1 MWGYSG
7 GSLASEWAAELQVQY
22 APELDFAGAAMG
34 GLPSN
39 FTSIFSAI
47 EGTMWAGL
55 LPGGLLGITSQYP
68 KARAYLLSELKTDG
82 PYNRTGFLAT
92 EHMSILEAFA
102 FYSNQTI
109 FSYFKNGQA
118 VLDSPLI
125 QRALNEQSYMGY
137 HGTPK
142 MPMLIY
148 KAVNDELTAIE
159 DTDEVVDRYC
169 GVGAN
174 IVYERNTIGG
184 HLAEETNGD
193 QRALEWLAQV
203 LGGTYHHSGCTIKD
217 VALNVTDA
225 PL

>member
-1 MWGYSG
+1 
-7 GSLASEWAAELQVQY
+7 
-22 APELDFAGAAMG
+22 MG

-39 FTSIFSAI
+39 FTSVYGAI

-55 LPGGLLGITSQYP
+55 LPGGLLGVTSQYP
-68 KARAYLLSELKTDG
+68 KARAYLVSQLKTDG
-82 PYNRTGFLAT
+82 PYNKTGFLAT
-92 EHMSILEAFA
+92 ERMSIAEAFA
-102 FYSNQTI
+102 FYANQTI
-109 FSYFKNGQA
+109 FSYFKHGQA

-137 HGTPK
+137 HGTPT

-148 KAVNDELTAIE
+148 KAVGDELTAIA
-159 DTDEVVDRYC
+159 DTDVVVDRYC

-217 VALNVTDA
+217 VTIKVTNS